1 VTYRRRGTGR
11 GDQRLPLRLDDDPE
25 PELTR
30 PVSSGPI
37 RRYGTNVSARPA
49 DSVVMYADLIGS
61 LDARTSIGMSTGGSE
76 LVASTLQSGQSVVL
90 AECSDHVAST
100 RESATLNRR

>member
-76 LVASTLQSGQSVVL
+76 LVASTLQSGHYAPVATVS
-90 AECSDHVAST
+90 CSAS
-100 RESATLNRR
+100 EPRR